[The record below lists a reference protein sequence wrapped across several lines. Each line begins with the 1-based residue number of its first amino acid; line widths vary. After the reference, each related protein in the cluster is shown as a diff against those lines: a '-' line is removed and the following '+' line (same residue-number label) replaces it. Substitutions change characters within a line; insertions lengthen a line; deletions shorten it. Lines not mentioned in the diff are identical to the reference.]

1 MKNDVRTS
9 CAALLAAAVLV
20 CAAPS
25 SAYALQTAAPT
36 PASVQAPA
44 QAIPPDQAADKKKDD
59 QGDGQNP
66 PKKAR
71 PVGRVRIRMDGHEE
85 PVTGSFTDLS
95 RDGFHPLVGYIVS
108 GSGVSAGLGYQR
120 LRLGGSP
127 IGFSIAGE
135 ASYLGFQL
143 YRLQIGYL
151 GNRDTTEGL
160 ASVDADVAAL
170 FNDFTVKRRGMAAYA
185 DMRYINY
192 PAKVF
197 VGTGSNAPDTRQVN
211 FVWFGALLD
220 GVVQY
225 QFTPTF
231 GVSGRVGLL
240 APGLWSG
247 SDEASR
253 AGVEPAIAPVLLGVP
268 HFATAGGAAVLDA
281 RDKPAD
287 PHRGAFLGTAV
298 WRFNEVGG
306 GAYDFLRM
314 TVDGRWYIPLFSP
327 RGVLA
332 ARALASVQEPDRG
345 AVVPFYL
352 QQTLGGTATLR
363 GFAPYRF
370 RGRALGAFSA
380 EYRFLVNRHL
390 DIGPFVDGGSVVR
403 SFVRLEFGK
412 LEWSGGIRAGVRF
425 KNSVMVNLGWGHCR
439 EGDRFF
445 VGAGTLF

>member
-1 MKNDVRTS
+1 MS
-9 CAALLAAAVLV
+9 CAGLVAAAVLV

-25 SAYALQTAAPT
+25 SAYAPQTATPT

-44 QAIPPDQAADKKKDD
+44 QAVPPDQAADKKKDD
-59 QGDGQNP
+59 QDDQKA
-66 PKKAR
+66 PKKER
-71 PVGRVRIRMDGHEE
+71 PADRVRIRMDGHEQS
-85 PVTGSFTDLS
+85 VTGSLTDLS

-127 IGFSIAGE
+127 IGFNIGGE
-135 ASYLGFQL
+135 VSYQGFQL
-143 YRLQIGYL
+143 YRLQVGYL
-151 GNRDTTEGL
+151 ANRDTTEAL

-192 PAKVF
+192 PANVF
-197 VGTGSNAPDTRQVN
+197 VGAPSNAHGTRPLN
-211 FVWFGALLD
+211 YVWFGALMD
-220 GVVQY
+220 GVIQY

-231 GVSGRVGLL
+231 GVSGRAGLL

-247 SDEASR
+247 SDEASG
-253 AGVEPAIAPVLLGVP
+253 AGAAPAVAPVLLGVP
-268 HFATAGGAAVLDA
+268 HFVTAGGTAVIDA
-281 RDKPAD
+281 RDQPTD
-287 PHRGAFLGTAV
+287 PHRGAFLGTAI
-298 WRFNEVGG
+298 WRFNGLGG
-306 GAYDFLRM
+306 SAYDFLRV
-314 TVDGRWYIPLFSP
+314 TVDGRWYHTLFSP

-332 ARALASVQEPDRG
+332 ARVLASVEEPDRG

-352 QQTLGGTATLR
+352 QQTLGGNATLR

-380 EYRFLVNRHL
+380 EYRFQVNRYV
-390 DIGPFVDGGSVVR
+390 DVGPFVDAGSMVR

-412 LEWSGGIRAGVRF
+412 LEWSGGVRAGVRL
-425 KNSVMVNLGWGHCR
+425 KNSVMVNLGWGHSR

-445 VGAGTLF
+445 IGAGTLF

>member
-1 MKNDVRTS
+1 MKNDVRMA
-9 CAALLAAAVLV
+9 CAALVAAAVIIGATPAGV
-20 CAAPS
+20 RAQQTTAPPAESAQAPS
-25 SAYALQTAAPT
+25 LTAPT
-36 PASVQAPA
+36 
-44 QAIPPDQAADKKKDD
+44 DKAADKNKDD
-59 QGDGQNP
+59 QDDEQNP

-71 PVGRVRIRMDGHEE
+71 RVGRVRISMDGHEE

-120 LRLGGSP
+120 LQLGGSP

-143 YRLQIGYL
+143 YRLQVGYL
-151 GNRDTTEGL
+151 ANRDTTEGL

-192 PAKVF
+192 PANVF
-197 VGTGSNAPDTRQVN
+197 VGTGPNAPGTRQLN
-211 FVWFGALLD
+211 YVWFGALLD

-253 AGVEPAIAPVLLGVP
+253 AGVEPAVAPVLLGVP

-287 PHRGAFLGTAV
+287 PHRGAFL
-298 WRFNEVGG
+298 
-306 GAYDFLRM
+306 RM
-314 TVDGRWYIPLFSP
+314 TVDGRWYVPLFSP

-332 ARALASVQEPDRG
+332 ARALASVEEPDRG

-352 QQTLGGTATLR
+352 QQTLGGNATLR
-363 GFAPYRF
+363 GFVPYRF

-380 EYRFLVNRHL
+380 EYRFLVNHHF

-412 LEWSGGIRAGVRF
+412 LEWSGGIRAGIRF

-445 VGAGTLF
+445 IGAGTLF

>member
-1 MKNDVRTS
+1 MKNDVGMS
-9 CAALLAAAVLV
+9 CAALVAAAVIIGAIPAGV
-20 CAAPS
+20 HAQ
-25 SAYALQTAAPT
+25 QTP
-36 PASVQAPA
+36 PPPA
-44 QAIPPDQAADKKKDD
+44 QSAQPPAVIAPPDKAADKKQDD
-59 QGDGQNP
+59 QGDDQNP
-66 PKKAR
+66 PKKER
-71 PVGRVRIRMDGHEE
+71 RVGRVRIRMDGHEE

-95 RDGFHPLVGYIVS
+95 RGGFHPLVGYIVS
-108 GSGVSAGLGYQR
+108 GSGISAGLGYQR
-120 LRLGGSP
+120 LRLGRSP
-127 IGFSIAGE
+127 IGFNIAGE

-143 YRLQIGYL
+143 YRLQVGYL
-151 GNRDTTEGL
+151 ANRDTTEGL

-170 FNDFTVKRRGMAAYA
+170 FNDFTVKRHGMAAYA

-192 PAKVF
+192 PANVF
-197 VGTGSNAPDTRQVN
+197 VGTGSNAPGTRQVN
-211 FVWFGALLD
+211 YVWFGALLD

-240 APGLWSG
+240 APGLWNKSA
-247 SDEASR
+247 EAGEPG
-253 AGVEPAIAPVLLGVP
+253 AQPAIAPVLLGVP
-268 HFATAGGAAVLDA
+268 HFATSGGAAVLDA

-298 WRFNEVGG
+298 WRFNELGG
-306 GAYDFLRM
+306 GAYDFLRV

-332 ARALASVQEPDRG
+332 ARALASVEEPDRG

-380 EYRFLVNRHL
+380 EYRFLVNRHF
-390 DIGPFVDGGSVVR
+390 DVGPFVDGGSVVR

-412 LEWSGGIRAGVRF
+412 LEWSGGVRAGVRF
-425 KNSVMVNLGWGHCR
+425 KNNVMVNLGWGHCR

-445 VGAGTLF
+445 IGAGTLF